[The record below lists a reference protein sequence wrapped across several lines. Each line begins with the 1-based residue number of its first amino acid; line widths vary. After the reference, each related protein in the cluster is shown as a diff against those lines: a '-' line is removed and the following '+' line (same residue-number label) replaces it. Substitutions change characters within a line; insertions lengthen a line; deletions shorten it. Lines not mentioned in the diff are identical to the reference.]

1 MGEAVGRLLI
11 GGLFVPAF
19 PVLGY
24 GRRPKNFAGLFG
36 TLPSVSPA
44 TFRTAAYSPGAAF
57 AAMERRSPFS
67 GAVAVSF
74 MHPP

>member
-24 GRRPKNFAGLFG
+24 GRRPKSFAGLFG
-36 TLPSVSPA
+36 NPPSVSPA
-44 TFRTAAYSPGAAF
+44 TFLTTVHSQGAAF
-57 AAMERRSPFS
+57 AAMKTRSLFS
-67 GAVAVSF
+67 GAVRATR
-74 MHPP
+74 P